1 MLNNFCYTPQEYGQ
15 EAFKIVQ
22 KRLKTFR
29 RTFYTLNTTTLI
41 LGLIST
47 IITILTLSKQVKLFL
62 DQNDKVPDWYFFVI
76 ASFSAIGTLSSGI
89 INFFVIRD
97 KIKTYNN
104 KSEDI
109 KTIMVDYENKISSE
123 YQNKASCEYFL
134 FVNIALVMDND
145 LKRKEIIH

>member
-1 MLNNFCYTPQEYGQ
+1 MLNNFCYTPQEYSQ

-47 IITILTLSKQVKLFL
+47 IITILTLSKQVRLFL

-123 YQNKASCEYFL
+123 YKNKASCDYFL
-134 FVNIALVMDND
+134 FVNVALVMDND

>member
-1 MLNNFCYTPQEYGQ
+1 MLNNFCYTPQEYSQ

-47 IITILTLSKQVKLFL
+47 IITILTLSKQVRLFL

-109 KTIMVDYENKISSE
+109 KTILVDYENKISSQ
-123 YQNKASCEYFL
+123 YQNKASCDYFL